1 MDCCGWIFNEMQV
14 RNYCDFGN
22 ADETLVKEEI
32 NQILHFYVVRSALY
46 DSSAGGALG
55 AALHRQVRQS
65 PPRRHHRLRRVARVR
80 AVRRVHRTPRGR
92 APSP

>member
-46 DSSAGGALG
+46 DSSA
-55 AALHRQVRQS
+55 
-65 PPRRHHRLRRVARVR
+65 
-80 AVRRVHRTPRGR
+80 
-92 APSP
+92 